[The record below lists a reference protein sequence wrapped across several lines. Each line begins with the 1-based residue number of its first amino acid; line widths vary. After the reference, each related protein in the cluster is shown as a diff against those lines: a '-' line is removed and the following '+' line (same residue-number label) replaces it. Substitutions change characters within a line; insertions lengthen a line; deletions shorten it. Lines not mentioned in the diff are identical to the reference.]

1 MKLLLS
7 SNGLSN
13 QSIAKALFA
22 LVGKPA
28 SETNIA
34 FIPTAMNPGD
44 SDKDWFV
51 NDLYN
56 INKQGLKNFDIV
68 DISALPKEVWLPR
81 LEKADVLFFSGG
93 TTYHLMNW
101 IKKSGLVD
109 LLPEFLK
116 TKVWAG
122 ISAGSMVTN
131 PNLALSSKDR
141 KMYYEEKF
149 GEASEQALG
158 LVDFYIRP
166 HFNSPSFPKLRKEYL
181 EEIAATMS
189 GTIYALDDNSAL
201 SYDNGKIEIVSEGE
215 YLILNKIAN

>member
-1 MKLLLS
+1 MKFLLS

-13 QSIAKALFA
+13 KSIADALFS

-28 SETNIA
+28 KETSIS
-34 FIPTAMNPGD
+34 FIPTAMNPGS

-56 INKQGLKNFDIV
+56 INKQGLKNLDIV

-81 LEKADVLFFSGG
+81 LEAADVLFFSGG

-101 IKKSGLVD
+101 IKKSGLEE
-109 LLPEFLK
+109 LLPELLK
-116 TKVWAG
+116 TRVWAG

-149 GEASEQALG
+149 GEASEEALG
-158 LVDFYIRP
+158 LVDFYVRP
-166 HFNSPSFPKLRKEYL
+166 HFNSPHFPHTRKEYL
-181 EEIAATMS
+181 EDIAKNIK
-189 GTIYALDDNSAL
+189 GVIYALDDDSAL
-201 SYDNGKIEIVSEGE
+201 VYDNGQINIVSEGE
-215 YLILNKIAN
+215 YLILNKEQ